1 MTLTASAKPAPVATG
16 NRLQVDRLGDA
27 IIQANTSSLISSQ
40 EIADAINADVSLRL
54 PALRDADLPEI
65 PSQLED
71 EIGSWRRV
79 MHATGA
85 ESARDQLR
93 RAALDLF
100 RVLLIIETGD
110 PTGKA
115 VAYQATV
122 DALQEFADFHDIGAD
137 DTQHI
142 ISEATKMAD
151 ASSFP
156 VTSGTSAQTSV
167 ANVAFVASEWP
178 LLDQAAFHGLAGEVV
193 HTIEP
198 HSEADPVAILLQALT
213 FAGNVIGRLP
223 YYRVESDQHHCNLF
237 TVLVGASSKARK
249 GTSMGRVRA
258 VMKIAD
264 ESWHADR
271 IKGGLSSGEGFI
283 SEVRDEVK
291 SWDQKTR
298 EYQVTDPGVT
308 DKRLMIV
315 EPEFASV
322 LAVADR
328 HGNTI
333 SPLIRRAWDGDK
345 LATLTKNSS
354 LCATDAHISIIG
366 HITENELRARITRTD
381 LANGFGNRF
390 LFALIRR
397 SKELP
402 FGGDLT
408 DSEILHLGERF
419 KGLIERGK
427 SAGRVTMTDAA
438 KATWAAVYGA
448 LSAGQPGLLG
458 AVTARAEAQ
467 TIRLALIYAL
477 LDGAAEIGEPHLR
490 AALAVWEYCE
500 ASAARIFGTALGDP
514 IADEIEQALK
524 QQLPEGMSRT
534 AIRNLLGRHQTTDR
548 IGAALSLLLTK
559 GRARVETA
567 STGGRPVETWFAS
580 GR

>member
-1 MTLTASAKPAPVATG
+1 MTELCSYPRAAAAECDQASAGPAVSHTVA
-16 NRLQVDRLGDA
+16 
-27 IIQANTSSLISSQ
+27 
-40 EIADAINADVSLRL
+40 
-54 PALRDADLPEI
+54 
-65 PSQLED
+65 
-71 EIGSWRRV
+71 
-79 MHATGA
+79 AT
-85 ESARDQLR
+85 L
-93 RAALDLF
+93 
-100 RVLLIIETGD
+100 
-110 PTGKA
+110 
-115 VAYQATV
+115 
-122 DALQEFADFHDIGAD
+122 
-137 DTQHI
+137 
-142 ISEATKMAD
+142 
-151 ASSFP
+151 
-156 VTSGTSAQTSV
+156 V

-178 LLDQAAFHGLAGEVV
+178 LIDRAAFHGLAGEVV

-198 HSEADPVAILLQALT
+198 HSEADPVAILLQTLT
-213 FAGNVIGRLP
+213 FAGNVIGRFP
-223 YYRVESDQHHCNLF
+223 YYRVESDQHHSNLF
-237 TVLVGASSKARK
+237 AVLVGASSKARK
-249 GTSMGRVRA
+249 GTSMGRVRN
-258 VMKIAD
+258 VIKIAD

-271 IKGGLSSGEGFI
+271 IKGGLSSGEGLI

-291 SWDQKTR
+291 SWDQKTQ
-298 EYQVTDPGVT
+298 EFQVADPGVT

-366 HITENELRARITRTD
+366 HITEDELRARITRTD

-408 DSEILHLGERF
+408 DSEIQHLGERF
-419 KGLIERGK
+419 MGLIEGGK

-438 KATWAAVYGA
+438 KATWSAVYSA
-448 LSAGQPGLLG
+448 LSAGQSGLLG
-458 AVTARAEAQ
+458 AVIARAEAQ

-477 LDGAAEIGEPHLR
+477 LDGAPEIDEPHLR

-524 QQLPEGMSRT
+524 RQLPGGMSRT
-534 AIRNLLGRHQTTDR
+534 AIRDLFGRHQTTDR

-559 GRARVETA
+559 GRAKMGTA